1 MMNNKIMA
9 QALKVSGHYI
19 DMNANTLTVTKA
31 FYKKAEEYGSDECM
45 KLLEIEKMFPT
56 MKVEV
61 YAPKRKSSPIPYDM
75 MELFIRIMPDAEKN
89 YTEYKRVKKMSN
101 AYKSPYKFVS
111 DWFTKTFPYHSE
123 LTAKN
128 DKGEQV
134 WDAVKM
140 YAKAKEE
147 AEKRAAAAQKSEESE
162 LPPILADLYAQKKS
176 A

>member
-19 DMNANTLTVTKA
+19 DVNANTVTVTKA

-45 KLLEIEKMFPT
+45 KLIEIQKMFPT
-56 MKVEV
+56 MKVEIHT
-61 YAPKRKSSPIPYDM
+61 PKRKSSPISYEM

-89 YTEYKRVKKMSN
+89 YTEYLRVKKMSN

-111 DWFTKTFPYHSE
+111 DWFIKLFPYHAE

-134 WDAVKM
+134 WDAAKM

-147 AEKRAAAAQKSEESE
+147 AEKRAAAAAQNEPIVLSEVRAEKT
-162 LPPILADLYAQKKS
+162 A
-176 A
+176 

>member
-1 MMNNKIMA
+1 
-9 QALKVSGHYI
+9 
-19 DMNANTLTVTKA
+19 
-31 FYKKAEEYGSDECM
+31 
-45 KLLEIEKMFPT
+45 
-56 MKVEV
+56 
-61 YAPKRKSSPIPYDM
+61 
-75 MELFIRIMPDAEKN
+75 
-89 YTEYKRVKKMSN
+89 MSN

-147 AEKRAAAAQKSEESE
+147 AEKRAAAAQNEPIVLSEVRAEKG
-162 LPPILADLYAQKKS
+162 A
-176 A
+176 

>member
-1 MMNNKIMA
+1 MTNKIMA

-31 FYKKAEEYGSDECM
+31 FYKKAEEYGSAECM
-45 KLLEIEKMFPT
+45 KLIEIEKMFPT
-56 MKVEV
+56 MKIEV
-61 YAPKRKSSPIPYDM
+61 YAPKRKSSPITYEM

-89 YTEYKRVKKMSN
+89 YTEYLRVKKMSN

-111 DWFTKTFPYHSE
+111 DWFTKTFPYHAE

-128 DKGEQV
+128 DEGVQV
-134 WDAVKM
+134 WDATKM

-147 AEKRAAAAQKSEESE
+147 AEKRAAAAEKTDASKP
-162 LPPILADLYAQKKS
+162 LMLKKT